1 MEKSRIASKNFM
13 EMRRQA
19 EEHLKR
25 GVKNVPQHS
34 VSKEEM
40 QRLIHELAIHQI
52 ELEMQQEELLQ
63 SQEELEEGLERFT
76 ELYDFAPLG
85 YLTLARDGTILQVN
99 LTATKLLGVERS
111 LLVGDRFGR
120 FVATEDV
127 PGFNALL
134 ERAFS
139 SDGLVSSEVMLW
151 NDEISHLHPDHSLF
165 AKRGA
170 VTDRTVRIDAVV
182 SNDGQ
187 ECRAA
192 VSDISMQKHVEKENA
207 ALQSSLIQLRK
218 MESIGRLS
226 RGVAH
231 DFNNMLQVMLGKI
244 DLLVAAQ
251 GVSSSV
257 KERLIDLRM
266 FVLKSAGLPHQ
277 LLVCARK
284 QTISPVVL
292 DVNAAVTEM
301 LNMLNHLLG
310 EDINLTFTAGQ
321 DLWLVMIDPSQ
332 VDQIMANLALNSRD
346 AIQGSGTFTI
356 ETFNVVVDESYSRR
370 HPESHPGEYVQL
382 VVRDDGRGIDKETI
396 HSVFEPFFT
405 TKPMNESHGLGL
417 ATLYGITRQNN
428 GFVEVSSR
436 DGECTTFKLYFPRC
450 SDLPLGN
457 APEKEPFEVPGGE
470 ETILLVEDNDSVREI
485 TVEFLKSFG
494 YPVLAA
500 STLSEALSLSADYSG
515 GIHLLVADMIT
526 SVTNGWD
533 LSLEIIK
540 SRPEMKSLF
549 ISGYNADV
557 FDHSGEQHERI
568 PFLGKPFSRLDLAC
582 KVREV
587 LDMDHFFGK

>member
-34 VSKEEM
+34 VSQEEM

-165 AKRGA
+165 AKRGV
-170 VTDRTVRIDAVV
+170 VTDRIVRIDAVV

-187 ECRAA
+187 ECRVA

-218 MESIGRLS
+218 M
-226 RGVAH
+226 
-231 DFNNMLQVMLGKI
+231 
-244 DLLVAAQ
+244 
-251 GVSSSV
+251 
-257 KERLIDLRM
+257 
-266 FVLKSAGLPHQ
+266 
-277 LLVCARK
+277 
-284 QTISPVVL
+284 
-292 DVNAAVTEM
+292 
-301 LNMLNHLLG
+301 
-310 EDINLTFTAGQ
+310 
-321 DLWLVMIDPSQ
+321 
-332 VDQIMANLALNSRD
+332 
-346 AIQGSGTFTI
+346 
-356 ETFNVVVDESYSRR
+356 
-370 HPESHPGEYVQL
+370 
-382 VVRDDGRGIDKETI
+382 
-396 HSVFEPFFT
+396 
-405 TKPMNESHGLGL
+405 
-417 ATLYGITRQNN
+417 
-428 GFVEVSSR
+428 
-436 DGECTTFKLYFPRC
+436 
-450 SDLPLGN
+450 
-457 APEKEPFEVPGGE
+457 
-470 ETILLVEDNDSVREI
+470 
-485 TVEFLKSFG
+485 
-494 YPVLAA
+494 
-500 STLSEALSLSADYSG
+500 
-515 GIHLLVADMIT
+515 
-526 SVTNGWD
+526 
-533 LSLEIIK
+533 
-540 SRPEMKSLF
+540 
-549 ISGYNADV
+549 
-557 FDHSGEQHERI
+557 
-568 PFLGKPFSRLDLAC
+568 
-582 KVREV
+582 
-587 LDMDHFFGK
+587 